1 MDYIYNSQRHLHLP
15 LTHKTNN
22 MKNQMTETEINYDYI
37 NALVEIEQK
46 KAEYEMGHPL
56 PTIAQTFIEL
66 GQKRGIA
73 IDIEYGISKNT
84 VGYFITAYDKRLF
97 LPDLWVEDNSP
108 SNVAMAKQ
116 WFENML
122 NKLSSPN
129 TQNK

>member
-1 MDYIYNSQRHLHLP
+1 
-15 LTHKTNN
+15 
-22 MKNQMTETEINYDYI
+22 MKNQMIETEINYDYI

-73 IDIEYGISKNT
+73 IDIEYGVSKNT
-84 VGYFITAYDKRLF
+84 VGYFITAFDKRLF
-97 LPDLWVEDNSP
+97 LPDLWIEDNSP
-108 SNVAMAKQ
+108 SNVAMATQ

-122 NKLSSPN
+122 NKLSSPK